1 VGGKEEKARACVL
14 RMMMMRRPGL
24 LAKAR
29 ATKASS
35 IEARQHSGA
44 DTIVECTHALQGT
57 RRREG
62 IQKTREHRFFSSPVI
77 AAAASRRQRQDAVLK
92 GGSSMRP
99 STKKAI
105 SMNTRNRRISRLTL

>member
-1 VGGKEEKARACVL
+1 MGGKEEKARACVL

-57 RRREG
+57 RREG
-62 IQKTREHRFFSSPVI
+62 GNSKNKRTSFLLLAGDRCCCFKE
-77 AAAASRRQRQDAVLK
+77 ATSRRCSQ
-92 GGSSMRP
+92 GGLQHE
-99 STKKAI
+99 TKYEEGNKHEY
-105 SMNTRNRRISRLTL
+105 T